1 MNPIVLLRI
10 SKTLFFLYL
19 NSVNVSVVHCDFFFY
34 YYFFKLE
41 YLAVLQFLLN
51 LIYYLTSNSSLSVS
65 LFQVFPFSF
74 RLLQFILQICFFFSL
89 RVSSFPFHII
99 HIFAVY
105 VGTCDVVNLLF
116 LLCISSVDVSEG
128 SVQHRQHRQR
138 WSRHEA
144 CDVQPSAGLSP

>member
-10 SKTLFFLYL
+10 SKTLFFLSL
-19 NSVNVSVVHCDFFFY
+19 NSVNVSVVHCDFFFLN
-34 YYFFKLE
+34 YFFKLE

-116 LLCISSVDVSEG
+116 FVVYFFGRCFRRIRTA
-128 SVQHRQHRQR
+128 QTT
-138 WSRHEA
+138 
-144 CDVQPSAGLSP
+144 

>member
-1 MNPIVLLRI
+1 M
-10 SKTLFFLYL
+10 
-19 NSVNVSVVHCDFFFY
+19 VHCDFFWIF
-34 YYFFKLE
+34 FFKLE
-41 YLAVLQFLLN
+41 FLAVLQFLLN
-51 LIYYLTSNSSLSVS
+51 LIYYLTSNPSLSVS

-89 RVSSFPFHII
+89 RVSSFPYHII

-105 VGTCDVVNLLF
+105 VSGTCEVVNLLS

-144 CDVQPSAGLSP
+144 CDVQPSAGVSPRRAAIQRLRSPTQPV

>member
-19 NSVNVSVVHCDFFFY
+19 NSVNVSVVHCDFFFFN
-34 YYFFKLE
+34 YFFKLE

-74 RLLQFILQICFFFSL
+74 RLLQFILQIFFSL
-89 RVSSFPFHII
+89 VCVCPVFH
-99 HIFAVY
+99 F
-105 VGTCDVVNLLF
+105 T
-116 LLCISSVDVSEG
+116 
-128 SVQHRQHRQR
+128 
-138 WSRHEA
+138 
-144 CDVQPSAGLSP
+144 

>member
-1 MNPIVLLRI
+1 M
-10 SKTLFFLYL
+10 
-19 NSVNVSVVHCDFFFY
+19 
-34 YYFFKLE
+34 
-41 YLAVLQFLLN
+41 LQFLLN

-116 LLCISSVDVSEG
+116 FVVYFFGRCFRRIRTA
-128 SVQHRQHRQR
+128 QTT
-138 WSRHEA
+138 
-144 CDVQPSAGLSP
+144 